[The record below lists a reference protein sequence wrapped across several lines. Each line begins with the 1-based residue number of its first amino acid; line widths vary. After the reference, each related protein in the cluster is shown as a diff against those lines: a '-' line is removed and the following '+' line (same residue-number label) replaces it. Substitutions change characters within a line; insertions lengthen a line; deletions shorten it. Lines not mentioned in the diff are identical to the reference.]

1 MKPTELT
8 CNIYEETLNC
18 KNDLLLSIKLDE
30 FDLSRLALVKDDLNN
45 ENYNIFYD
53 GKKFRLFVEKLH
65 GKVKTS
71 RVFENDYLSFKNDQT
86 KAKKY
91 LYDIFSSI
99 KSLVKSNLKEDEMC
113 SFIDWNRIWL
123 TCVEYD
129 MTNKH
134 SYHFE
139 NLYIALD
146 SVIALYDPFLK
157 NYKLGCEMID
167 ACVICV
173 KNAIRFCYNLNISVS
188 NLHFICSI

>member
-18 KNDLLLSIKLDE
+18 KKYLHLSIKLDE
-30 FDLSRLALVKDDLNN
+30 FDPSRFALAKDDLNN
-45 ENYNIFYD
+45 ENYNIIYD
-53 GKKFRLFVEKLH
+53 GKKFRLFVEKLY

-71 RVFENDYLSFKNDQT
+71 RVFENDYLSFKDDQT

-123 TCVEYD
+123 NCVEYD

-134 SYHFE
+134 LYRFE

-146 SVIALYDPFLK
+146 SMIALYDPFLK

-167 ACVICV
+167 ACVYLCE
-173 KNAIRFCYNLNISVS
+173 KCDTFL
-188 NLHFICSI
+188 L